1 MSDSLA
7 TLRPLTQSETLAEQ
21 AYFAIRGAITAGD
34 LRAGE
39 RITERSLAR
48 RLHVSATPIREAL
61 RQLEQ
66 EGLVLR
72 TPNREVTV
80 SDMPTASVAELLLV
94 QAALRGVAAR
104 LAADKI
110 TEEELAEIQTLL
122 QENERVLETGPA
134 ELLLELADRFH
145 TLVDQAARN
154 LTLTKFLETIMAF
167 DPIDRLESLT
177 DRRRAQ
183 ERFQEHKQ
191 IAAALADR
199 DRERAEGLMRSH
211 VLRAGQLLYRD
222 LPDV

>member
-7 TLRPLTQSETLAEQ
+7 TLQPLAQSETLAEQ

-34 LRAGE
+34 LRPGE
-39 RITERSLAR
+39 RITERNLAR

-80 SDMPTASVAELLLV
+80 SDMPRASVAELLLV

-104 LAADKI
+104 LAAEKI
-110 TEEELAEIQTLL
+110 TEEELAEIHTLL
-122 QENERVLETGPA
+122 QENESILETAPA

-145 TLVDQAARN
+145 TLVDQASRN

-191 IAAALADR
+191 IAAALGDR